1 MTKFHCHREG
11 EEKLFFSVCCCFLL
25 VSFCSRCMFL
35 FSLLFK
41 AGVFCCCSLVCGF
54 CFVCLFVVVV
64 IVGGGEGEWG
74 GGGGGGGC
82 EHVR

>member
-1 MTKFHCHREG
+1 MTKFHYHREG

-41 AGVFCCCSLVCGF
+41 AGVFLLFACVWVLF
-54 CFVCLFVVVV
+54 CLFVVVV

-74 GGGGGGGC
+74 VGGGGGGL
-82 EHVR
+82 